1 MATTPPPDFSSA
13 DGQILAPPTGKR
25 IRDAA
30 SAVAICNQ
38 LDVDDAWSSS
48 NRAAIDSLFDGQAP
62 YDQASRDALGLGNLA
77 NFNSLGAM
85 AKESQ
90 AMTAYVNLTD
100 SEEVIANFVLDT
112 GDDDVN
118 DFAGSVLDSEFDLL
132 HDNWDEFKPNV
143 QMLAKQFLRHGCSWA
158 YRDNPWD
165 WRWEPAGWMDFKTER
180 NTKVGDKNLKL
191 GKFRTKYYVDELWE
205 HIKDEA
211 SAKKAGWNID
221 AVKQAIVS
229 AGTVQNDRQQ
239 SWDMQYDR
247 FVRDVKEN
255 AYYIRF
261 TYGQVAVHKLFVKEW
276 DGKFSLYI
284 VPANGN
290 TSDFLY
296 KSVRKY
302 ASISEILTTFTY
314 GVGEGTLHTIRGMGF
329 QIFFQ
334 EQALNRSICNVLDGT
349 DIASKIVFQP
359 ADPNEAEN
367 MNLSFVGPYA
377 IMNAKGTFPNV
388 ASPNVNSQVMP
399 VIQMLQSQLQ
409 MNTGIYAAV
418 PVGEGEK
425 EMTAAEYKGKV
436 VQQTVISSAQ
446 MSLFYDPL
454 GRVYSETWRRLSNP
468 DLRQSDPGGKEAFLF
483 RKRVIRKLATRGI
496 RWEDIKD
503 KVIRVQANR
512 AMGNGSP
519 QMRQNA
525 AQQLLSL
532 STMMDA
538 IGKNKA
544 LRQAV
549 SAIPGVTWEHVNQY
563 VPLAGPRTPQD
574 ADIAALQ
581 NAVFGQGAPQP
592 VLDTDNQAIHTE
604 VHLDYLWQVSQA
616 LDSEQEDP
624 NKAMPI
630 LQEGLTHVQEH
641 LKILDQDKAYI
652 PEAAAARK
660 AFQNIAAIYERWQ
673 NHLMAQARR
682 GQEQQA
688 QGQPNEADAEM
699 QKKQAQFQLE
709 LQHKN
714 DLHQQ
719 KLQQAQESHQQ
730 EVAFLA
736 EKDRF
741 RLKEGNQH
749 LQIKDA
755 EAAQKIGQESLK
767 TSIAIANGQ
776 ASN

>member
-1 MATTPPPDFSSA
+1 MLDTLPPPDFA
-13 DGQILAPPTGKR
+13 TAEGQVLAPPTGKR

-62 YDQASRDALGLGNLA
+62 YNQEARAAMGLGNLA
-77 NFNSLGAM
+77 NFNSLGAA
-85 AKESQ
+85 AKENQ

-100 SEEVIANFVLDT
+100 SEEVIANFILDT
-112 GDDDVN
+112 GDTNVDEYV
-118 DFAGSVLDSEFDLL
+118 GSVLAAEFDLL

-143 QMLAKQFLRHGCSWA
+143 QMVAKQFIRHGCAWA

-191 GKFRTKYYVDELWE
+191 GKFRTKYYVDELWD
-205 HIKDEA
+205 HIKDEEA
-211 SAKKAGWNID
+211 AKKAGWNVD
-221 AVKQAIVS
+221 AVKRAIVA

-239 SWDMQYDR
+239 SWYMQFDR

-261 TYGQVAVHKLFVKEW
+261 NYGQVAVHKLFVKEW

-284 VPANGN
+284 VPANGD

-302 ASISEILTTFTY
+302 NSISEILTTFTY

-334 EQALNRSICNVLDGT
+334 EQALNRSWCNLLDGT
-349 DIASKIVFQP
+349 DIATKVVFQP
-359 ADPNEAEN
+359 ADSNEAEN

-377 IMNAKGTFPNV
+377 IMSAKGTFPNI
-388 ASPNVNSQVMP
+388 ASPNVNSQVAP
-399 VIQMLQSQLQ
+399 VIQMLQRELS

-418 PVGEGEK
+418 PVGSDEK
-425 EMTAAEYKGKV
+425 EMTAAEYKGRV
-436 VQQTVISSAQ
+436 VQQTVLSTAQ
-446 MSLFYDPL
+446 MGLFYDPL

-468 DLRQSDPGGKEAFLF
+468 ELRQSDPGGKEAFHF
-483 RKRVIRKLATRGI
+483 RARVMKKLAERAI
-496 RWEDIKD
+496 RWEDIQD

-544 LRQAV
+544 LRMAV
-549 SAIPGVTWEHVNQY
+549 SAVPGVTWEHVNQF
-563 VPLAGPRTPQD
+563 VPLSGPRQPQD
-574 ADIAALQ
+574 IDVAALQ
-581 NAVFGQGAPQP
+581 NATFGSGVPQP
-592 VLDTDNQAIHTE
+592 VLDTDDQWAHTQT
-604 VHLDYLWQVSQA
+604 HLDYLWNVSQA
-616 LDSEQEDP
+616 LDSEQMDP
-624 NKAMPI
+624 NRAMPI
-630 LQEGLTHVQEH
+630 LQEGLTHVQQH
-641 LKILDQDKAYI
+641 IAILDQDKAYVT
-652 PEAAAARK
+652 ESAAARK
-660 AFQNIAAIYERWQ
+660 MFQNIAAIFERWQ
-673 NHLMAQARR
+673 NHLMAEARKQQQIPSPEQGNQPDPDVVKKQQLNDIDLQHR
-682 GQEQQA
+682 QRMNELEQQDRQQELAYLSEKNRFRLMENQQHLQTKDLESAQKLGQENLKTLIA
-688 QGQPNEADAEM
+688 AN
-699 QKKQAQFQLE
+699 
-709 LQHKN
+709 
-714 DLHQQ
+714 
-719 KLQQAQESHQQ
+719 AQES
-730 EVAFLA
+730 A
-736 EKDRF
+736 
-741 RLKEGNQH
+741 
-749 LQIKDA
+749 
-755 EAAQKIGQESLK
+755 
-767 TSIAIANGQ
+767 
-776 ASN
+776 